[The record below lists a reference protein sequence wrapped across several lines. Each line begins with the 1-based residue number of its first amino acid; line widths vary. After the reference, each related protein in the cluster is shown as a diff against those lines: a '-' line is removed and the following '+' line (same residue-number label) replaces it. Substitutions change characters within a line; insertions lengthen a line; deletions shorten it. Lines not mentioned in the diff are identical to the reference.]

1 MNEFVSKSELLQI
14 RKDDRHGILI
24 FMTNMIPALEVT
36 ILVPSFSQESYTY
49 KRAGTGSFGNCT
61 QSSAVRPSLTKDW
74 LFVWEF
80 IDLMISSKDIFASQR
95 LNYLLDIFSLSG
107 ILLKNS
113 VVEAWKVVSFV

>member
-24 FMTNMIPALEVT
+24 FMTNMIPDLEVT
-36 ILVPSFSQESYTY
+36 ILVRSFSKESYTY

-61 QSSAVRPSLTKDW
+61 QSSVVRPSLTKYL

-80 IDLMISSKDIFASQR
+80 IDLMISSKDIFESQR

-113 VVEAWKVVSFV
+113 VVEAWEVVSLV